1 MPLTIRNADASDAA
15 ALARIYNHY
24 VLNTHI
30 TFDLE
35 PVSVDNRLE
44 WMQQFDNGGLHRL
57 FVAEVAGK
65 VVGYTSSS
73 SFRPKPAYY
82 RSVETTIYL
91 AEDCAGNGY
100 GEQLYGHLMSALR
113 ETEAKRCYG
122 IIALPNDGSIRLHEK
137 LGFKKVGHLSEVGFK
152 FDQYWDTAWMEKSL

>member
-1 MPLTIRNADASDAA
+1 MLKRTPGNS
-15 ALARIYNHY
+15 
-24 VLNTHI
+24 
-30 TFDLE
+30 
-35 PVSVDNRLE
+35 
-44 WMQQFDNGGLHRL
+44 
-57 FVAEVAGK
+57 
-65 VVGYTSSS
+65 SSS

-91 AEDCAGNGY
+91 AEDYAGNGY
-100 GEQLYGHLMSALR
+100 GQQLYDHLISVLK